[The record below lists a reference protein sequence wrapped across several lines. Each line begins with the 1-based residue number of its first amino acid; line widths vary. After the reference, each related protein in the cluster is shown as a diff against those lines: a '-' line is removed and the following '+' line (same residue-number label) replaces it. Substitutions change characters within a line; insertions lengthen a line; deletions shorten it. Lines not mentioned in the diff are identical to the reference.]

1 MINMKKVCF
10 LFAMMFV
17 ALNFV
22 GCSENDEVSSSAEGL
37 LGTWKM
43 VSSVYEGSSSI
54 TVQGQNIDS
63 EYRGEFKN
71 IEASMTITKNPNK
84 LLAEGSYDIDVNY
97 SSSGIPSSQTMS
109 YNDVSNK
116 AEWSLKDNVL
126 TISGKSFSVNIPS
139 NSGVVGGSATSS
151 SQQFVIEELTAS
163 KLRIRSTVNETK
175 KISGFTYKIKMD
187 VLMEYI
193 R

>member
-1 MINMKKVCF
+1 MKKVCF

-22 GCSENDEVSSSAEGL
+22 GCSENDEVSSSAENL

-71 IEASMTITKNPNK
+71 IEASMTITKNPNE

-97 SSSGIPSSQTMS
+97 SSNGISSSQTMS

-116 AEWSLKDNVL
+116 AEWSLKDN
-126 TISGKSFSVNIPS
+126 I
-139 NSGVVGGSATSS
+139 
-151 SQQFVIEELTAS
+151 
-163 KLRIRSTVNETK
+163 
-175 KISGFTYKIKMD
+175 
-187 VLMEYI
+187 
-193 R
+193 

>member
-71 IEASMTITKNPNK
+71 IEASMTITKNPNE

-97 SSSGIPSSQTMS
+97 SSSGISSSQTMS

>member
-22 GCSENDEVSSSAEGL
+22 GCSENDEVSSSAENL

-71 IEASMTITKNPNK
+71 IEASMTITKNPNE

-97 SSSGIPSSQTMS
+97 SSNGISSSQTMS

-116 AEWSLKDNVL
+116 AEWSLKDN
-126 TISGKSFSVNIPS
+126 I
-139 NSGVVGGSATSS
+139 
-151 SQQFVIEELTAS
+151 
-163 KLRIRSTVNETK
+163 
-175 KISGFTYKIKMD
+175 
-187 VLMEYI
+187 
-193 R
+193 